1 MVEQAFD
8 TFLGDKIEGDKKCEE
23 VSDCSCSSEYE
34 QESSESSS
42 DCVSCATYDDNE
54 MFGYLSH
61 YHVRKSCSRCDFY
74 HFPCYPCYR
83 SRSQFMQI
91 VCNET
96 QYEIISKIRAPWRMD
111 LTFKDLKIVF
121 VCFDVQMMTS
131 TIEDIFPPLSV
142 SVTGI
147 KDLAKFILVVNHMLK
162 YDVEAKEIC
171 SGDRPYY
178 LKPIK
183 F

>member
-1 MVEQAFD
+1 MQD
-8 TFLGDKIEGDKKCEE
+8 LNIDLLIGDKIEGDSPCERI
-23 VSDCSCSSEYE
+23 SDCSCSTDNE

-42 DCVSCATYDDNE
+42 DCVSCSSFDENE

-61 YHVRKSCSRCDFY
+61 YHVRKHCVNCDFY

-91 VCNET
+91 VINT
-96 QYEIISKIRAPWRMD
+96 KDYPTLNGLRSNWRLD
-111 LTFKDLKIVF
+111 IQFKDVF
-121 VCFDVQMMTS
+121 IIFVYFETNVLTEV
-131 TIEDIFPPLSV
+131 IEDIFPKMSV

-147 KDLAKFILVVNHMLK
+147 RDTNKFILVVNHMLK
-162 YDVEAKEIC
+162 YDVEVKEIVL
-171 SGDRPYY
+171 GDRPHF